1 MRETSCVRMGNI
13 CVWWHLRDVH
23 RAVQSPPS
31 HVSSLAF
38 RYLHCSN
45 VPTIREQENSYK
57 VPTSSVASTGMDRRR
72 QEYPQS
78 ADFLLGCRGWCWTE
92 FTSLV
97 LSWLPPRDSC
107 LLKINEILDFLA
119 KYTPVDTPQNLQLT
133 EDSSIR
139 IPCILGSHIVHSKG
153 QLS

>member
-1 MRETSCVRMGNI
+1 MLSRV
-13 CVWWHLRDVH
+13 HLPIYRL
-23 RAVQSPPS
+23 
-31 HVSSLAF
+31 SLSGTYIVPMYLQF
-38 RYLHCSN
+38 GSKRIPTKYLHR
-45 VPTIREQENSYK
+45 PWLQR
-57 VPTSSVASTGMDRRR
+57 AWTGVDKNILKLLF
-72 QEYPQS
+72 
-78 ADFLLGCRGWCWTE
+78 FLLGCRGWCWTE